1 MGLFRKREQE
11 DLTKYVDD
19 VLLRAL
25 ITGESI
31 TREEALEIPSVNS
44 AVDFICNTFAM
55 VQFKLY
61 EEEVDENGKKIKFKS
76 SVDALSYFEK
86 LGWSVVSAYSVVAY
100 NGLANVPTVRY
111 LLKKKVASYD
121 EKMDGIRTKKSEPKK
136 KIDLGDDGYFE

>member
-1 MGLFRKREQE
+1 MKKIIMLS
-11 DLTKYVDD
+11 
-19 VLLRAL
+19 VLALMCVCVRAQHTVYCEVMQFNTGSQKAL
-25 ITGESI
+25 I
-31 TREEALEIPSVNS
+31 V
-44 AVDFICNTFAM
+44 VDFGNKGADEI
-55 VQFKLY
+55 
-61 EEEVDENGKKIKFKS
+61 VDENGKKIKFKS

-136 KIDLGDDGYFE
+136 KINLVDDGYFE

>member
-1 MGLFRKREQE
+1 MKKIIMLS
-11 DLTKYVDD
+11 
-19 VLLRAL
+19 VLALMCVCVRAQHTVYCEVMQFNTGSPKAL
-25 ITGESI
+25 I
-31 TREEALEIPSVNS
+31 
-44 AVDFICNTFAM
+44 AVDFGNKGADDI
-55 VQFKLY
+55 
-61 EEEVDENGKKIKFKS
+61 VDENGKKVKFKS

-136 KIDLGDDGYFE
+136 KINLGDDGYFE

>member
-1 MGLFRKREQE
+1 MKKIIMLS
-11 DLTKYVDD
+11 
-19 VLLRAL
+19 VLALMCVCVRAQHTVYCEVMQFNTGSPKAL
-25 ITGESI
+25 I
-31 TREEALEIPSVNS
+31 V
-44 AVDFICNTFAM
+44 VDFGNKGADEI
-55 VQFKLY
+55 
-61 EEEVDENGKKIKFKS
+61 VDENGKKIKFKS

-136 KIDLGDDGYFE
+136 KINLVDDGYFE

>member
-1 MGLFRKREQE
+1 MKKIIMLFALALMCVCVRAQHTVYCEVMQFNTGSPK
-11 DLTKYVDD
+11 
-19 VLLRAL
+19 AL
-25 ITGESI
+25 I
-31 TREEALEIPSVNS
+31 V
-44 AVDFICNTFAM
+44 VDFGNKGADEI
-55 VQFKLY
+55 
-61 EEEVDENGKKIKFKS
+61 VDENGKKIKFKS